1 MSDSMRPYSAWWAT
15 SVHGIPQA
23 KNTGVSCCAL
33 LQGSSQPRDQIHV
46 SYVSCIGRRV
56 ITSVAWEASLS
67 LSFLKYKMK
76 ILFVSVLM
84 CQ

>member
-33 LQGSSQPRDQIHV
+33 LQGSSQPRDGTQV
-46 SYVSCIGRRV
+46 SFISCSCHLLSQLVPYVLPV
-56 ITSVAWEASLS
+56 NITEEISLIYFTS
-67 LSFLKYKMK
+67 IF
-76 ILFVSVLM
+76 
-84 CQ
+84 